1 MIVTIYLHKA
11 FLLINITISL
21 VAKSFYPDCGRS
33 LTLNILLHLVVPNM
47 RTSKTGSQRARSRNM
62 SLIFKL
68 IPQENDLSK
77 YCFVPIPGEQVHP
90 LYTIFL
96 VPMYRLLVQM
106 SVSSCDVNE

>member
-11 FLLINITISL
+11 FLLMNITISL

-47 RTSKTGSQRARSRNM
+47 RTSKTDSQRARSRNM

-68 IPQENDLSK
+68 IPQENDFSK
-77 YCFVPIPGEQVHP
+77 YCFVPIPGRTSSSSV
-90 LYTIFL
+90 YYFL
-96 VPMYRLLVQM
+96 GPNVQI
-106 SVSSCDVNE
+106 VSSNEC